1 MPGLDFKMI
10 RFGNPNLAIPNL
22 ALRGAAEA
30 VRVAVIDL
38 NYFCRITPP
47 TTMQGRRMRIAP

>member
-1 MPGLDFKMI
+1 
-10 RFGNPNLAIPNL
+10 
-22 ALRGAAEA
+22 

-38 NYFCRITPP
+38 NYFWRITPP